1 MAKRT
6 KVVDKW
12 KTKKWFR
19 VEAPSTFD
27 NSEVCEIVAT
37 DEKQLMNRIITVN
50 LSSLTSSRSQM
61 AAFTRVQIRDCEVGP
76 TTAKTKLIG
85 HSVSSAYMKTFARRG
100 KTLGHYVVDVKTKD
114 GEVLRVKAIAV
125 TTGRISATTKKNLGK
140 KIIEEILNL
149 LKDLTFEEAMKEIL
163 YEKFSPKIFGKLKQI
178 TSMRRFEIR
187 KTERKETFN

>member
-27 NSEVCEIVAT
+27 NSEGCEIVAT

-61 AAFTRVQIRDCEVGP
+61 AAFTRVQLRVCEVGP
-76 TTAKTKLIG
+76 TTAK
-85 HSVSSAYMKTFARRG
+85 
-100 KTLGHYVVDVKTKD
+100 
-114 GEVLRVKAIAV
+114 
-125 TTGRISATTKKNLGK
+125 KKNLGK